1 MVLHHSSSIL
11 PHFTLNHV
19 QLQQSMNCSRLPLYV
34 SLACILLMPTL
45 SQAQAGAATVTK
57 VAETKRPKICLVLS
71 GGGARGFAHIG
82 VLKQLEALR
91 IPIDCVTGTSMG
103 AVIGGLYASGM
114 SANEIEKRIVK
125 LRLDDIAVDRVERT
139 IVPHALREEDKQYPL
154 GATMG
159 LSANGVRLP
168 TGAVQA
174 TQFLELL
181 HNWTAH
187 LKSDV
192 DFDDLPVPFRAVA
205 TNLETGKAVIFNKG
219 PLHLAIRASMAAPG
233 MFAPVEIDGDL
244 LTDGGLVK
252 NLPVDLAKQMGADVI
267 IAVNIGTPLLPRT
280 QLSSLINVSQQMVN
294 ILTEQNVEQQKALLT
309 ADDIL
314 IEPNLGDISFVDFG
328 RSAQATEIGN
338 KAAIAMREKL
348 MPYSVSKAEY
358 AAHLKRDPDAEL
370 PPIKIGFVEVTSNG
384 IIPGGEIL
392 RQVDVKA
399 GTPYNAEEINLKLA
413 KLNITR
419 EYDGI
424 THELIQRDGEYGVK
438 IKANER
444 NWGPH
449 YLRFGLALSS
459 GFEGTG
465 GFRLQV
471 GHRRPWLNDSGM
483 EWRNDLEFGNT
494 QRLRSELRQPVS
506 EDRSRLIAPYVEIN
520 NNTRNVYRDETR
532 IAEYDFKQGRIGLDY
547 IGDIGERGSLGE
559 YRFGIE
565 AKNYKVRPKLGL
577 LQVNTSDGSSSIA
590 ALPRVNLKQGGVK
603 LGFVVDQ
610 LSDPSF
616 PRYGYAYDGE
626 IFIGTNSGG
635 DRYQELNLNTTWA
648 KSWDSHSVNLK
659 LSTAGLYLPNK
670 DVLGIGPTLGGFQQ
684 LSAYQPDQFAGNF
697 MLYGSATY
705 LYRALRF
712 DLAGQSLFM
721 GSSLEFGNV
730 WDASSQM
737 SFGKTRKSLSLF
749 VGFNSF
755 MGPMHVG
762 FAVAPNGVKNL
773 FFQVGR
779 Q

>member
-1 MVLHHSSSIL
+1 MNFALI
-11 PHFTLNHV
+11 PHT
-19 QLQQSMNCSRLPLYV
+19 
-34 SLACILLMPTL
+34 
-45 SQAQAGAATVTK
+45 QASTTGAEQATTANK
-57 VAETKRPKICLVLS
+57 SRPKICLVLS

-82 VLKQLEALR
+82 VLKQLEAMR

-114 SANEIEKRIVK
+114 SASEIEKRIVK
-125 LRLDDIAVDRVERT
+125 LQLNDIAVDRVERT
-139 IVPHALREEDKQYPL
+139 IVPHSLREEDKQYPL

-159 LSANGVRLP
+159 LSSNGVRLP

-187 LKSDV
+187 LKNDV
-192 DFDDLPVPFRAVA
+192 DFDDLPIPFRTVA
-205 TNLETGKAVIFNKG
+205 TNLETGKTVIFKKG

-233 MFAPVEIDGDL
+233 MFAPVEIDGQL

-252 NLPVDLAKQMGADVI
+252 NLPVDIAKQMGADVI
-267 IAVNIGTPLLPRT
+267 IAVNIGTPLLPRG

-309 ADDIL
+309 SDDIL
-314 IEPNLGDISFVDFG
+314 IEPNLGDISFVDFA
-328 RSAQATEIGN
+328 RQVQASEIGR
-338 KAAIAMREKL
+338 KAAIALETRL
-348 MPYSVSKAEY
+348 RPYSVTQQEY
-358 AAHLKRDPDAEL
+358 AAHLKHDPDAEL
-370 PPIKIGFVEVTSNG
+370 PPIKIGFVEIASNG
-384 IIPGGEIL
+384 IVPEKEVK
-392 RQVDVKA
+392 RQVDIRI
-399 GTPYNAEEINLKLA
+399 GSSYSAEEINQKLA
-413 KLNITR
+413 KLNISR

-424 THELIQRDGEYGVK
+424 THELVQREGEYGVK
-438 IKANER
+438 INAHGR

-449 YLRFGLALSS
+449 FLRFGLALSS
-459 GFEGTG
+459 GFEGAG

-471 GHRRPWLNDSGM
+471 GHRRPWLNESGL

-494 QRLRSELRQPVS
+494 LGLRTELRQPIS
-506 EDRSRLIAPYVEIN
+506 LDRSQLIAPYIDLS
-520 NNTRNVYRDETR
+520 NNTRNIYNDETR
-532 IAEYDFKQGRIGLDY
+532 IAEYDFKRGRIGFDFV
-547 IGDIGERGSLGE
+547 GDIGERGSLGE

-565 AKNYKVRPKLGL
+565 AKTYKVRPKLGL
-577 LQVNTSDGSSSIA
+577 LQVKAEDGSTSITS
-590 ALPRVNLKQGGVK
+590 LPKVDLKQGGFK
-603 LGFVVDQ
+603 ANFTIDQ
-610 LSDPSF
+610 LSDIAF
-616 PRYGYAYDGE
+616 PRYGYALGGE
-626 IFIGTNSGG
+626 LFIGTNSGG
-635 DRYQELNLNTTWA
+635 DRYQEVSVNGTWA

-659 LSTAGLYLPNK
+659 FASTGLYLPNK
-670 DVLGIGPTLGGFQQ
+670 DVLGVGPTLGGFQQ

-705 LYRALRF
+705 LYRALKF

-749 VGFNSF
+749 AGFNSF
-755 MGPMHVG
+755 LGPMYVG

>member
-1 MVLHHSSSIL
+1 MKFLSALVATALICPPLSSFAL
-11 PHFTLNHV
+11 T
-19 QLQQSMNCSRLPLYV
+19 
-34 SLACILLMPTL
+34 SLANSNTEQ
-45 SQAQAGAATVTK
+45 SSNA
-57 VAETKRPKICLVLS
+57 VADSALNPKPQNTTRPKICLVLS

-82 VLKQLEALR
+82 VLKQLEAMR
-91 IPIDCVTGTSMG
+91 VPIDCVTGTSMG

-114 SANEIEKRIVK
+114 SASEIEKRIVK
-125 LRLDDIAVDRVERT
+125 LQINDIAVDRVERN

-159 LSANGVRLP
+159 LSADGVRFP
-168 TGAVQA
+168 SGAVQA

-187 LKSDV
+187 LKSDL

-205 TNLETGKAVIFNKG
+205 TDLETGKTVIFNKG

-233 MFAPVEIDGDL
+233 MFAPVEIDGRL

-252 NLPVDLAKQMGADVI
+252 NLPVDIAKQMGADVI
-267 IAVNIGTPLLPRT
+267 IAVNIGTPLLPRN

-309 ADDIL
+309 SDDIL
-314 IEPNLGDISFVDFG
+314 IEPNLGEIRFVDFD
-328 RSAQATEIGN
+328 RSAQAAEIGH
-338 KAAIAMREKL
+338 KATVAMREKL
-348 MPYSVSKAEY
+348 MPYSVSKEEY
-358 AAHLKRDPDAEL
+358 AAHSKHDPDAEL

-384 IIPGGEIL
+384 VIPEREIR
-392 RQVDVKA
+392 RQVDVKVGA
-399 GTPYNAEEINLKLA
+399 PYSAEEINVKLA
-413 KLNITR
+413 KLNLTR

-424 THELIQRDGEYGVK
+424 THELVQRDGQYGVK

-471 GHRRPWLNDSGM
+471 GHSRPWLNDSGM

-494 QRLRSELRQPVS
+494 LHLRSELRQPVT
-506 EDRSRLIAPYVEIN
+506 EDRSRQLAPYIEVN
-520 NNTRNVYRDETR
+520 NNTRNIYRDETR

-559 YRFGIE
+559 YRFGVE
-565 AKNYKVRPKLGL
+565 AKHYKVRPKIGM
-577 LQVNTSDGSSSIA
+577 LQINDDQDTTSFV
-590 ALPRVNLKQGGVK
+590 ALPGVNLHQGGLKASVS
-603 LGFVVDQ
+603 VDQ
-610 LSDPSF
+610 LSDPAF
-616 PRYGYAYDGE
+616 PRHGYAYNGE
-626 IFIGTNSGG
+626 MFIGRYIGG
-635 DRYQELNLNTTWA
+635 ERYQELNLSTTWA
-648 KSWDSHSVNLK
+648 KSWNSHSLNLK
-659 LSTAGLYLPNK
+659 FSTAGLFLSNK
-670 DVLGIGPTLGGFQQ
+670 EMQGLGPTLGGFQQ
-684 LSAYQPDQFAGNF
+684 LSAYQPDQFFGNF
-697 MLYGSATY
+697 KLYGSATY
-705 LYRALRF
+705 LYRALKF

-721 GSSLEFGNV
+721 GSSFEFGNV
-730 WDASSQM
+730 WNESSQM

-749 VGFNSF
+749 AGFNSF

-762 FAVAPNGVKNL
+762 FALAPNGVKNL

>member
-1 MVLHHSSSIL
+1 MK
-11 PHFTLNHV
+11 F
-19 QLQQSMNCSRLPLYV
+19 
-34 SLACILLMPTL
+34 L
-45 SQAQAGAATVTK
+45 SALVATVLICPPLSSFALTSLTNSNTEQNSTALADSVPNPK
-57 VAETKRPKICLVLS
+57 PQNTARPKICLVLS

-82 VLKQLEALR
+82 VLKQLEAMR
-91 IPIDCVTGTSMG
+91 VPIDCVTGTSMG

-114 SANEIEKRIVK
+114 SAAEIEKRIVK
-125 LRLDDIAVDRVERT
+125 LQLNDIAVDRVERN

-192 DFDDLPVPFRAVA
+192 DFDDLPIPFRAVA
-205 TNLETGKAVIFNKG
+205 TNLETGKTVIFNKG

-233 MFAPVEIDGDL
+233 MFAPVEIDGQL

-252 NLPVDLAKQMGADVI
+252 NLPVDVAKQMGADVI
-267 IAVNIGTPLLPRT
+267 IAVNIGTPLLPRN

-309 ADDIL
+309 SDDIL
-314 IEPNLGDISFVDFG
+314 IEPNLGDISFVDFA
-328 RSAQATEIGN
+328 RQKEAAEIGR
-338 KAAIAMREKL
+338 KAALAISTKL
-348 MPYSVSKAEY
+348 QAYSVSSQEY
-358 AAHLKRDPDAEL
+358 ASHFQHDPDAEL
-370 PPIKIGFVEVTSNG
+370 PPIKIAFVDIASNG
-384 IIPGGEIL
+384 IVPEQEVR
-392 RQVDVKA
+392 RQVDIQLGNA
-399 GTPYNAEEINLKLA
+399 YSAEEINQKLA
-413 KLNITR
+413 KLNISR

-424 THELIQRDGEYGVK
+424 THELVQRNGEYGVK
-438 IKANER
+438 INAHGR
-444 NWGPH
+444 DWGPH
-449 YLRFGLALSS
+449 FLRFGLALSS

-471 GHRRPWLNDSGM
+471 GHRRPWLNDSGL
-483 EWRNDLEFGNT
+483 EWRNDAEFGNT
-494 QRLRSELRQPVS
+494 LGLHSELRQPVTS
-506 EDRSRLIAPYVEIN
+506 DRSQILAPYIEFN
-520 NNTRNVYRDETR
+520 NNTRNIYNGETR
-532 IAEYDFKQGRIGLDY
+532 IAEYDFKRSQIGIDY
-547 IGDIGERGSLGE
+547 IGELGERGSLGE

-565 AKNYKVRPKLGL
+565 AKNYKVRPKLGM
-577 LQVNTSDGSSSIA
+577 LQVSAADGSTSVA
-590 ALPRVNLKQGGVK
+590 TLPKVNLQQGGMK
-603 LGFVVDQ
+603 AGFSIDQ
-610 LSDPSF
+610 LSDAAF
-616 PRYGYAYDGE
+616 PRYGYAIGGE
-626 IFIGTNSGG
+626 LFIGTNSGG
-635 DRYQELNLNTTWA
+635 DRYQELNFNTTWA
-648 KSWDSHSVNLK
+648 KSWDSHSLNLK
-659 LSTAGLYLPNK
+659 FSTAGLYLPNK

-705 LYRALRF
+705 LYRAVKF

-721 GSSLEFGNV
+721 GSSFEFGNV

>member
-1 MVLHHSSSIL
+1 MK
-11 PHFTLNHV
+11 
-19 QLQQSMNCSRLPLYV
+19 
-34 SLACILLMPTL
+34 TL
-45 SQAQAGAATVTK
+45 SFSRVASAVLAALICTSSASALAQTPISLPQTNAATPQV
-57 VAETKRPKICLVLS
+57 KRPKICLVLS

-125 LRLDDIAVDRVERT
+125 LKLNDIAVDRVERT
-139 IVPHALREEDKQYPL
+139 IVPHALREEDRQYPL

-205 TNLETGKAVIFNKG
+205 TNLETGKTVVFKKG

-233 MFAPVEIDGDL
+233 MFAPVEIDGEL

-309 ADDIL
+309 PDDIL
-314 IEPNLGDISFVDFG
+314 IEPNLGNISFVDFG
-328 RSAQATEIGN
+328 RSAQAAEIGN

-358 AAHLKRDPDAEL
+358 AAHLKHDPDAEL
-370 PPIKIGFVEVTSNG
+370 PPIKIGFVEVSSNG
-384 IIPGGEIL
+384 VIPEREIR
-392 RQVDVKA
+392 RQVDVKE

-413 KLNITR
+413 KLNLTR

-424 THELIQRDGEYGVK
+424 THELVQRDGEYGVK
-438 IKANER
+438 IRANER

-459 GFEGTG
+459 GFEGSG

-471 GHRRPWLNDSGM
+471 GHSRPWINESGM

-494 QRLRSELRQPVS
+494 LHLRSELRQPVS
-506 EDRSRLIAPYVEIN
+506 EDRSRMIAPYIEAN
-520 NNTRNVYRDETR
+520 NNTRNIYRDETR
-532 IAEYDFKQGRIGLDY
+532 IAEYDFKQARIGLDY
-547 IGDIGERGSLGE
+547 IGDLGERGSLGE
-559 YRFGIE
+559 YRFGVE
-565 AKNYKVRPKLGL
+565 AKHYKVRPKLGL
-577 LQVNTSDGSSSIA
+577 LQVNIDQENTSVA
-590 ALPRVNLKQGGVK
+590 ALPGVNLHQGGLKASVS
-603 LGFVVDQ
+603 VDQ
-610 LSDPSF
+610 LSDPAF
-616 PRYGYAYDGE
+616 PRHGYSYNGE
-626 IFIGTNSGG
+626 LFIGRNIGG
-635 DRYQELNLNTTWA
+635 ERYQELSLNTTWA
-648 KSWDSHSVNLK
+648 KSWESHSLNLK
-659 LSTAGLYLPNK
+659 FSTAGLFLPNK
-670 DVLGIGPTLGGFQQ
+670 EMLGIGPTLGGFQQ

-697 MLYGSATY
+697 KLYGSATY

-721 GSSLEFGNV
+721 GSSFEFGNV
-730 WDASSQM
+730 WDDSSQI
-737 SFGKTRKSLSLF
+737 SFGKTRKNLSLF
-749 VGFNSF
+749 AGFNSF

-762 FAVAPNGVKNL
+762 FAVGPNGVKNL